1 MEHARPAPPQGFDE
15 HVVDALAD
23 YGIPFECVYKAVID
37 GGSSKAH
44 FALLIQ
50 EHFTGAE
57 LRELVANGIQLSR
70 VVDIITK
77 CQQVRVCCG

>member
-1 MEHARPAPPQGFDE
+1 M
-15 HVVDALAD
+15 
-23 YGIPFECVYKAVID
+23 ID
-37 GGSSKAH
+37 GGASKAH

-57 LRELVANGIQLSR
+57 LKELVANGIQLSR

-77 CQQVRVCCG
+77 CQQVRACVAMPEQVACARVKAAVGLPAPSK